1 MHHQTWWV
9 SMMLHR
15 IESWEWDRGNEIRAC
30 CCHWVYFVLQ
40 IKDKLICPDEVVLAG
55 IHGCLQQAGSGCGI
69 RSAAKEPHP
78 HDHRKHYFMDAGLKN
93 LEHDFNALP
102 PKPSVGEPHSLLGEL
117 HCLEL
122 HCTTGTEPVCGRN
135 QRSVGY
141 TSKSRRYFQP
151 SNLLYP
157 TTTCVAASTEL
168 HPRTTKLVQCNGEP
182 SHTRHISWTELRN
195 CVHHKHLWFQVRWRL
210 ELHRSQQQTHQ
221 WLLLYVLYYSTLV
234 ECRVLWGLQVWV
246 AIAVASFTIETGGQN
261 SHVM

>member
-15 IESWEWDRGNEIRAC
+15 MESWEWDRGNEIRAC

-157 TTTCVAASTEL
+157 TTTCVATSTEL
-168 HPRTTKLVQCNGEP
+168 HPRTTSWYSATV
-182 SHTRHISWTELRN
+182 SHPTQDIS
-195 CVHHKHLWFQVRWRL
+195 L
-210 ELHRSQQQTHQ
+210 ELNYGT
-221 WLLLYVLYYSTLV
+221 VFTTSTCGFKCG
-234 ECRVLWGLQVWV
+234 EDWSYTDPSSKHTSGSYCMYCIT
-246 AIAVASFTIETGGQN
+246 A
-261 SHVM
+261 H